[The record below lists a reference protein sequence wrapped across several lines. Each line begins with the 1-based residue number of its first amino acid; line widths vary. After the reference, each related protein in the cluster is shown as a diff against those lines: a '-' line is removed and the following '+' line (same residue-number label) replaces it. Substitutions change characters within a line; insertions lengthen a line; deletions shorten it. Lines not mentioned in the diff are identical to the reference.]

1 MKLFKIGCILAISII
16 SHLGAE
22 SIKDESAYID
32 KRSQTLAE
40 AVFWIQP
47 GTEKRNVIRLFG
59 VPDFKDGE
67 IKFWYRFQRLTE
79 GQKKIGFT
87 VITFSK
93 LNRVKQVEI
102 FGLKPLESSKTQ
114 PKPK

>member
-1 MKLFKIGCILAISII
+1 MAISII

-59 VPDFKDGE
+59 VPDFKAVS
-67 IKFWYRFQRLTE
+67 YTNLTLPT
-79 GQKKIGFT
+79 ICS
-87 VITFSK
+87 V
-93 LNRVKQVEI
+93 
-102 FGLKPLESSKTQ
+102 
-114 PKPK
+114 